1 VRCPF
6 CSQLDS
12 KVIDSRVST
21 AGDVIR
27 RRRECEG
34 CQRRFTSRERVE
46 DVLPVVVKKD
56 GVRQPFDREKVLAG
70 VRLACNKRPVAM
82 DRIER
87 FIDELEREL
96 IEGEAK
102 EVPSKEIGE
111 RVMKLLRELDEVA
124 FVRFAS
130 VYRSFRDI
138 EEFRSELD
146 KMALGREAREA
157 ARDEAGEGA
166 RDAGPAPA
174 VVPVAAASP
183 DTQAQARTRT
193 RTRTP
198 EETP

>member
-1 VRCPF
+1 MKCPF
-6 CSQLDS
+6 CTHPES

-56 GVRQPFDREKVLAG
+56 GVREPFDREKVLRG

-87 FIDELEREL
+87 FIDELERDLVES
-96 IEGEAK
+96 EAK
-102 EVPSKEIGE
+102 EVESQELGE
-111 RVMKLLRELDEVA
+111 RVMKKLRELDEVA
-124 FVRFAS
+124 YVRFAS

-138 EEFRSELD
+138 DEFRTELD
-146 KMALGREAREA
+146 KMARARVGEA
-157 ARDEAGEGA
+157 
-166 RDAGPAPA
+166 
-174 VVPVAAASP
+174 
-183 DTQAQARTRT
+183 
-193 RTRTP
+193 
-198 EETP
+198 